1 MFYPPPKNIM
11 PHVKNTEALLLLL
24 ENVQVQHKRTKC
36 RLKLEMLTGNQEDV
50 SSQLNT
56 IHRYQQPW
64 SGTGR
69 SVGKAPSQRRRV
81 TLITQLRK
89 LHIAIT
95 QMFEMSLNKRT
106 KLSKSGWLHVHP
118 TSYLYVNQSLQKSMS
133 RLKIN
138 YKIYEHQSPKDCAIK
153 TRL

>member
-1 MFYPPPKNIM
+1 M

-56 IHRYQQPW
+56 IHRYHQPW

-69 SVGKAPSQRRRV
+69 RVGKAPSQGRRV

-106 KLSKSGWLHVHP
+106 KLSKSG
-118 TSYLYVNQSLQKSMS
+118 
-133 RLKIN
+133 
-138 YKIYEHQSPKDCAIK
+138 
-153 TRL
+153 